1 MTESELKHEV
11 EYAENLAMRLSSHC
25 TLFDGYYNDG
35 HGIEQASI
43 DPECFFTSWNE
54 LFEKTDELYGFLK
67 QLVKRMYGRGDD
79 DGEQGV

>member
-1 MTESELKHEV
+1 MTETELKHEV

-43 DPECFFTSWNE
+43 DPDTFYTAWNE
-54 LFEKTDELYGFLK
+54 IFEKADELYGFIK
-67 QLVKRMYGRGDD
+67 QIVGKMY
-79 DGEQGV
+79 EKGVV